1 MTLVNIIIT
10 TATIFG
16 SGMAIF
22 FVIGYIGY
30 KTNKKKNYY
39 EIK

>member
-1 MTLVNIIIT
+1 MTLVSIIIT

-30 KTNKKKNYY
+30 KTNKRRNYY
-39 EIK
+39 DVK